1 MHKWILRRVAVSLAV
16 LLGTSAL
23 VFASTRLAPGDPV
36 LMMIDPAITGSG
48 GAQLTEFV
56 QRRRAE
62 LGLDQPLPVQYF
74 AWVGQVTQGNLG
86 YSFVNGRAAGDILKE
101 RVWPTVELM
110 GLALLL
116 ALVVGALVG
125 IRAALAPYSV
135 TDYAA
140 TVFSL
145 TVMSVPSFFLGLAA
159 IFVVSVRL
167 DLLPTSGMFT
177 PGEPRTLVDDLR
189 HLLLPVGI
197 LGLGLTGPFVRY
209 MRASLLD
216 VLHQDYLGTA
226 RAKGLKDHIVLARHA
241 LPNALIPLVTIVGI
255 QIPAL
260 FAGAVIIEQIF
271 AWPGMGQMA
280 LAAIQQRDYPVLIAF
295 NMVIAVLV
303 VLSNL
308 LADIAYAV
316 VDPRIRYQ

>member
-1 MHKWILRRVAVSLAV
+1 V
-16 LLGTSAL
+16 LLGTSML
-23 VFASTRLAPGDPV
+23 VFGSTRLAPGDPV
-36 LMMIDPAITGSG
+36 LMMIDPVDMSSG
-48 GAQLTEFV
+48 GTEFV
-56 QRRRAE
+56 ERRRAE
-62 LGLDQPLPVQYF
+62 LGLDQPLPVQYM
-74 AWVGQVTQGNLG
+74 AWAGEVVRGNLG
-86 YSFVNGRAAGDILKE
+86 YSFLSRRPAGDILKE

-116 ALVVGALVG
+116 ALILGVIVG
-125 IRAALAPYSV
+125 IRAALRPYSA

-145 TVMSVPSFFLGLAA
+145 LAISTPSFFLGLAA
-159 IFVVSVRL
+159 IYVVSVRL

-177 PGEPRTLVDDLR
+177 AGEPRTLVEDVR
-189 HLLLPVGI
+189 HLILPVGI
-197 LGLGLTGPFVRY
+197 LGLSLTGPFVRY

-216 VLHQDYLGTA
+216 VLHHEYLMTA
-226 RAKGLKDHIVLARHA
+226 RAKGLRERTVIARHA
-241 LPNALIPLVTIVGI
+241 LPNALIPLITIVGI

-280 LAAIQQRDYPVLIAF
+280 LAAIQQRDYPVLVAF

-308 LADIAYAV
+308 LADIAYAI
-316 VDPRIRYQ
+316 VDPRIRYR